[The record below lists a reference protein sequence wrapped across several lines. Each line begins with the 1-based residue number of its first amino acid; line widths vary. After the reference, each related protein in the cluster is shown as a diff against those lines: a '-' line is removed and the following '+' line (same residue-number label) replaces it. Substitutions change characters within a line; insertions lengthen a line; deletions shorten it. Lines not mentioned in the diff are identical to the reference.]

1 MTGIATI
8 LVFSWTPGEQAG
20 IAYGFMSSFAFAA
33 FVLLSRSIRH
43 DRPMALA
50 SAYNLIA
57 AGLLFLPAWG
67 VLKISAP
74 ALAVLAVMAIFQLGI
89 PYVLFIK
96 GLRTVPTTD
105 AALIT
110 LVEPIL
116 NPIWVWLFVGEVPRL
131 STIVGG
137 VLIVLALLVRFTAVP
152 VRIRD

>member
-1 MTGIATI
+1 
-8 LVFSWTPGEQAG
+8 
-20 IAYGFMSSFAFAA
+20 
-33 FVLLSRSIRH
+33 
-43 DRPMALA
+43 
-50 SAYNLIA
+50 
-57 AGLLFLPAWG
+57 
-67 VLKISAP
+67 
-74 ALAVLAVMAIFQLGI
+74 
-89 PYVLFIK
+89 VLFIK